1 MSFALQETM
10 RVTFLVWLQSFPVT
24 HEVDQARSPGHEF
37 HVLGVI
43 ERKAILRMLQHHVGF
58 CTSSERAESL
68 PEQPEELTTLL
79 ARFEQRPLKVD
90 SETDQDAIVR
100 SAVFAS
106 ANYWPTPAAC

>member
-1 MSFALQETM
+1 M
-10 RVTFLVWLQSFPVT
+10 QSFPVT
-24 HEVDQARSPGHEF
+24 HEVNQARSPGHEF

-100 SAVFAS
+100 SAAFPHVQGRAGPCTCQYPHTF
-106 ANYWPTPAAC
+106 AAC

>member
-1 MSFALQETM
+1 M
-10 RVTFLVWLQSFPVT
+10 WLQSFPVT

-100 SAVFAS
+100 SAAFRQAH
-106 ANYWPTPAAC
+106 